1 MIVPKTLPVDGSV
14 VTNLPGKQET
24 KETQVQFLDLED
36 PLEEGMA
43 TYSSILAGKS
53 HRGVHGVAKS
63 QTQLKQMSTVQ

>member
-1 MIVPKTLPVDGSV
+1 MIG
-14 VTNLPGKQET
+14 GKESFYNAGAAGG
-24 KETQVQFLDLED
+24 VAWVRSLHLED